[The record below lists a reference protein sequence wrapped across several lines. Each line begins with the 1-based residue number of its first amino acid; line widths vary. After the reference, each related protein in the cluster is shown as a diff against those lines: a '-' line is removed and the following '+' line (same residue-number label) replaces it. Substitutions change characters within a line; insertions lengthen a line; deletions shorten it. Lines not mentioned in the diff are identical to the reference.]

1 MHFPFN
7 FCAISNLEK
16 WTRTRFQ
23 FTMTGLPARVLIKIT
38 WYGVVFCDEK
48 EEKDFFFCL
57 EGRGKKARGG
67 CRCRGRRMED
77 RILREKVAGERELWL
92 ISCSDRFFSPLVTG
106 DRFISF
112 FSNCSVLFD

>member
-1 MHFPFN
+1 
-7 FCAISNLEK
+7 
-16 WTRTRFQ
+16 
-23 FTMTGLPARVLIKIT
+23 
-38 WYGVVFCDEK
+38 
-48 EEKDFFFCL
+48 
-57 EGRGKKARGG
+57 
-67 CRCRGRRMED
+67 MED